1 MIIGIPK
8 ESSGDER
15 RVALTPAGVYA
26 LSKAG
31 HTVIVQSEAGTGS
44 GFLSDAFQHAG
55 GTLAFSAEEVFARAD
70 LVVKVLPPTLEE
82 CGWIPEHK
90 FIFSMVQLGAANSR
104 AFELLRRRRAIAVGF
119 ELIEDADQN
128 LPVLTAMS
136 EIAGMLLPQIAGRFL
151 ETTQAG
157 RGILLGGIAGI
168 PASKVAIL
176 GAGTVGTTSAHG
188 FLGSGANVT
197 ILDEDLKRLRHL
209 EMLFSKTV
217 NTALATPYN
226 IERCVS
232 ESDVMVGAVLIHG
245 RKAPHVVSEAMVRAM
260 KAGSVILDVSIDQG
274 GCVQTSRPTTLSDPV
289 FMRHG
294 VTHYCVPNIPSSVAR
309 TASQALNNVVLP
321 FVEQL
326 SDKAAAAF
334 RESPDLRRGIYLYDG
349 HCVHQGLAELLGYTY
364 SRIDGLLE

>member
-8 ESSGDER
+8 ESRGDER

-26 LSKAG
+26 LTKAG
-31 HTVIVQSEAGTGS
+31 HTVIVQSEAGTGN
-44 GFLSDAFQHAG
+44 GFSSDAFQQAG
-55 GTLAFSAEEVFARAD
+55 ATLAFSAEEVFARAD
-70 LVVKVLPPTLEE
+70 LLVKVMPPSLEE
-82 CGWIPEHK
+82 CSWIPEHK

-104 AFELLRRRRAIAVGF
+104 AFELLRQRRAIAIGF
-119 ELIEDADQN
+119 EFIEEADQN

-168 PASKVAIL
+168 PASNVVII
-176 GAGTVGTTSAHG
+176 GAGTVGATSARG
-188 FLGSGANVT
+188 FLASGANVT
-197 ILDEDLKRLRHL
+197 SLDEDLKRLRYL
-209 EMLFSKTV
+209 EMLFSRMV
-217 NTALATPYN
+217 NTVLATPYN
-226 IERCVS
+226 IERHVS

-245 RKAPHVVSEAMVRAM
+245 RKAPHVVSEALVRGM
-260 KAGSVILDVSIDQG
+260 RSGSVILDVSIDQG

-289 FMRHG
+289 FMKHG

-321 FVEQL
+321 FVEEL
-326 SDKAAAAF
+326 SEKGVAAF
-334 RESPDLRRGIYLYDG
+334 RESPALRRGIYLYEG
-349 HCVHQGLAELLGYTY
+349 QCAHEGLARLLSYEY
-364 SRIDGLLE
+364 SKIDRLFE